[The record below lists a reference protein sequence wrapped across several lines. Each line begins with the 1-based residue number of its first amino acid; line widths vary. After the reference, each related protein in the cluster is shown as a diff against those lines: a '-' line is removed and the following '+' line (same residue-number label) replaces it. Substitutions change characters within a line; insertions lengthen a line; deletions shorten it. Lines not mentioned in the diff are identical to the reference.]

1 MPGSSLAKDRWQ
13 GTGGWKKT
21 VTSKTADKSKIK
33 QLLVAAVLFLPLSFF
48 IWFYSAALLVLP
60 VHWLAEWILVHWQP
74 DLFKEITQNY
84 YLLNAQT
91 LIFPDQ
97 EFAQGAGKLAVL
109 EVTAN
114 PMLYGYGLAVFAGL
128 VMARPDLS
136 WKQRLKQLLI
146 GYVVVVLIQTWG
158 VIWDILKSLFFS
170 GGPDAQQAVLNIGID
185 PNLIALFYQTG
196 YLIFPAVIPVMVW
209 IVLNR
214 DFITELTGLGLD
226 SSLVA
231 GNARRRKGTSGK
243 ADGS

>member
-1 MPGSSLAKDRWQ
+1 MHQD
-13 GTGGWKKT
+13 TH
-21 VTSKTADKSKIK
+21 KSKIK

-48 IWFYSAALLVLP
+48 VWFYSATLLVLP
-60 VHWLAEWILVHWQP
+60 VHWLAEWILTHWQP

-84 YLLNAQT
+84 YLLNVQT

-97 EFAQGAGKLAVL
+97 EFSQGAGKLAVL

-114 PMLYGYGLAVFAGL
+114 PMIYGYGLAVFAGL
-128 VMARPDLS
+128 VMARPDLT

-158 VIWDILKSLFFS
+158 VIWDIYKSLFFS
-170 GGPDAQQAVLNIGID
+170 GGPDAQKAVLEIGID

-214 DFITELTGLGLD
+214 DFISELTGLGLTTA
-226 SSLVA
+226 VTGKA
-231 GNARRRKGTSGK
+231 EKNRKGTTHPPG
-243 ADGS
+243 GS

>member
-1 MPGSSLAKDRWQ
+1 MNQDSH
-13 GTGGWKKT
+13 
-21 VTSKTADKSKIK
+21 KSKIK

-48 IWFYSAALLVLP
+48 VWFYSATLLVLP
-60 VHWLAEWILVHWQP
+60 VHWLAEWILTHWQP

-84 YLLNAQT
+84 YLLNVQT

-97 EFAQGAGKLAVL
+97 EFSQGAGKLAVL

-114 PMLYGYGLAVFAGL
+114 PMIYGYGLAVFAGL

-158 VIWDILKSLFFS
+158 VIWDIYKSLFFS
-170 GGPDAQQAVLNIGID
+170 GGPDAQKAVLEIGID

-214 DFITELTGLGLD
+214 DFISELTGLGLTTA
-226 SSLVA
+226 VTGKA
-231 GNARRRKGTSGK
+231 EKNRKGTTHPPG
-243 ADGS
+243 GS

>member
-1 MPGSSLAKDRWQ
+1 MNQDRQ
-13 GTGGWKKT
+13 
-21 VTSKTADKSKIK
+21 KSKIK
-33 QLLVAAVLFLPLSFF
+33 QLLVAAVLFLPMSFF
-48 IWFYSAALLVLP
+48 VWFYSATLLVLP
-60 VHWLAEWILVHWQP
+60 VHWLAEWILTHWQP

-84 YLLNAQT
+84 YLLNVQT
-91 LIFPDQ
+91 LIFPDE
-97 EFAQGAGKLAVL
+97 EFSQGAGKLAVL

-114 PMLYGYGLAVFAGL
+114 PMIYGYGLAVFAGL

-158 VIWDILKSLFFS
+158 IIWDIYKSLFFS
-170 GGPDAQQAVLNIGID
+170 GGPDAQKAVLEIGID

-214 DFITELTGLGLD
+214 DFISELTGLGLTTA
-226 SSLVA
+226 VTGKA
-231 GNARRRKGTSGK
+231 EKNRKGTTHPPG
-243 ADGS
+243 GS

>member
-1 MPGSSLAKDRWQ
+1 MSED
-13 GTGGWKKT
+13 THKT
-21 VTSKTADKSKIK
+21 KIK

-48 IWFYSAALLVLP
+48 VWFYSATLLVLP
-60 VHWLAEWILVHWQP
+60 VHWLAEWVLTHWQP

-84 YLLNAQT
+84 YLLNVQT

-97 EFAQGAGKLAVL
+97 EFSQGAGKLAVL

-114 PMLYGYGLAVFAGL
+114 PMIYGYGLAVFAGL
-128 VMARPDLS
+128 VMARPDLT
-136 WKQRLKQLLI
+136 WKQRLRQLLL

-158 VIWDILKSLFFS
+158 VIWDVFKNLFFS
-170 GGPDAQQAVLNIGID
+170 AGPDAQKAVLEIGID

-214 DFITELTGLGLD
+214 DFISELTGLGLTEAVTGK
-226 SSLVA
+226 SEKT
-231 GNARRRKGTSGK
+231 GEGTTSPPG
-243 ADGS
+243 GS